1 MRESAWRAGEVRP
14 KERLDVGWLT
24 TTTSRGVA
32 TCKEE
37 GREVYKY
44 GQPCFQHQAH
54 LTQGVASQPMVWR
67 KVPGLSCDRA
77 RHCAH
82 GSANSLRGF
91 ELAGTKRSF
100 ITAHIDEG
108 SSKEES
114 QRQLRQSRVRV
125 DNFGRFKARL
135 RMALP
140 RGLQSLLREIS
151 DWALDHGSRARS
163 MQRRGAHRQSSCA

>member
-1 MRESAWRAGEVRP
+1 MRESAWWAGQVRP
-14 KERLDVGWLT
+14 KERLVVGWADYDDKQR
-24 TTTSRGVA
+24 SSQVRGVA

-135 RMALP
+135 CMAPPKRLCSYP
-140 RGLQSLLREIS
+140 G
-151 DWALDHGSRARS
+151 GCSRY
-163 MQRRGAHRQSSCA
+163 